1 MMETVLAQYFLNVFF
16 GIPKYTL
23 KSYLNYLYVNFM
35 WQKTIIVQSIMKIL
49 KYSYTIL
56 WYCGIIEVII
66 NLNKSIVNACPDIG
80 AINSASYPTMPHHSN
95 IAPVLR
101 QYLDVAWVFLVKVK
115 LCQKWS
121 IQELLR
127 KSEGLTYVGKIIS
140 FW

>member
-1 MMETVLAQYFLNVFF
+1 METVLAQYFLNVFF

-101 QYLDVAWVFLVKVK
+101 QYLDVAW
-115 LCQKWS
+115 
-121 IQELLR
+121 ELFYWRCINLKNKFR
-127 KSEGLTYVGKIIS
+127 ITIITS
-140 FW
+140 